1 MPLLFVDAV
10 ALETSSISFMAGNP
24 SRPGGP
30 GQGEWNADSSCTF
43 PQGSLRDIRNS
54 LFAQDPSGV
63 LAECMCRR
71 AAAAFFCRVGG
82 WLSFFQFVCVVS
94 VLMCAFTV
102 AGGTLQRSDEENSEH
117 AWHSGERVWE
127 GKRSFANVITISVFF
142 NLEILCTLT
151 LKLTTLVTVVQRYV
165 VFYCVRI
172 LNLSCHVIRLGS
184 TMWNCLINNDRE
196 PSITKLPWT

>member
-10 ALETSSISFMAGNP
+10 PLETSSISFMAGNP

-43 PQGSLRDIRNS
+43 PQGSLWHIRNS

-82 WLSFFQFVCVVS
+82 WLSFVQFVCV
-94 VLMCAFTV
+94 MCCVCFNVCILLWQGEPFREVMKRIQSMLDIQEKEFEKVREA
-102 AGGTLQRSDEENSEH
+102 LQ
-117 AWHSGERVWE
+117 
-127 GKRSFANVITISVFF
+127 
-142 NLEILCTLT
+142 
-151 LKLTTLVTVVQRYV
+151 
-165 VFYCVRI
+165 
-172 LNLSCHVIRLGS
+172 
-184 TMWNCLINNDRE
+184 M
-196 PSITKLPWT
+196 